1 MARRLYRAR
10 REAGGQRAGQVAP
23 LSALGIGSIR
33 VHGSR
38 GRRTRGSMVTESGP
52 QGHPTRRPSAVG
64 AAVARHP
71 ILAVGAWWVWAMTE
85 VSVVLFVVYR
95 HSFTPWGAVAA
106 QVIAYAVLIA
116 PVLLLRS
123 PLHAPV
129 SSYRWSVSVGLG
141 GAALVAAIVAVASA
155 HTPGFTARQVVKLA
169 ATGAGEEI
177 LWRGA
182 IWTALRRATSRL
194 ATVVALDV
202 VLFVSWHVPSV
213 LAGDNTWSG
222 LPAVAALGVAVCL
235 ARLASRRIELPA
247 LLHIAADL
255 LGT

>member
-1 MARRLYRAR
+1 
-10 REAGGQRAGQVAP
+10 
-23 LSALGIGSIR
+23 
-33 VHGSR
+33 
-38 GRRTRGSMVTESGP
+38 MVTRSGR
-52 QGHPTRRPSAVG
+52 QRRPTWRPSAVG
-64 AAVARHP
+64 SALARHP
-71 ILAVGAWWVWAMTE
+71 LLAVGAWWAWAMTE
-85 VSVVLFVVYR
+85 VSVALFVVYR

-106 QVIAYAVLIA
+106 QVVAYAVLVA
-116 PVLLLRS
+116 PALLFRS
-123 PLHAPV
+123 PLQTPA
-129 SSYRWSVSVGLG
+129 STSRWWLSVGLG
-141 GAALVAAIVAVASA
+141 GAVLLAAIVVVASA
-155 HTPGFTARQVVKLA
+155 HTPDFTARQVVKLA

-182 IWTALRRATSRL
+182 IWTALTRATSRL
-194 ATVVALDV
+194 AAVVGLDV

-222 LPAVAALGVAVCL
+222 LAVVAALGIAFCL

>member
-1 MARRLYRAR
+1 
-10 REAGGQRAGQVAP
+10 
-23 LSALGIGSIR
+23 
-33 VHGSR
+33 
-38 GRRTRGSMVTESGP
+38 MVTESGR
-52 QGHPTRRPSAVG
+52 QGRPTWRPSVVG
-64 AAVARHP
+64 SALARHP
-71 ILAVGAWWVWAMTE
+71 LIAVGAWWVWAMTE

-106 QVIAYAVLIA
+106 QVIAYAILVA

-123 PLHAPV
+123 PVQAPV
-129 SSYRWSVSVGLG
+129 SSSRWWLSVGLG
-141 GAALVAAIVAVASA
+141 GAILVAAIAVVASA

-182 IWTALRRATSRL
+182 IWAALTRATSRL
-194 ATVVALDV
+194 AAVVGLDV

-222 LPAVAALGVAVCL
+222 LPVVAALGVAFCL

-247 LLHIAADL
+247 LLHITADL